1 MKNYQRGLIAGVLV
15 LGLSDLAIARTE
27 TNEVQSELL
36 YQNGGYTQIVVDTK
50 FEQKYPLLQV
60 TNLEF
65 PFSIKYVGQAMN
77 FALALSGYQLENINE
92 SSYEILALYSKKLPI
107 VNRSFTRSTTKQI
120 LEVIIG
126 NGYTI
131 DINETSR
138 IVRIRKSQI
147 GS

>member
-1 MKNYQRGLIAGVLV
+1 MKNYQRKVIIGVLV
-15 LGLSDLAIARTE
+15 LGLSDLAIAKTE
-27 TNEVQSELL
+27 TNEVRSELL
-36 YQNGGYTQIVVDTK
+36 YQGGGYTQIVVDTK

-65 PFSIKYVGQAMN
+65 PSSIKYVGQAMN
-77 FALALSGYQLENINE
+77 FALTLSGYQLENINK
-92 SSYEILALYSKKLPI
+92 SDYEILELYSKRLPI

-138 IVRIRKSQI
+138 LVRIRKS
-147 GS
+147 